1 MLRCPQRPTAVFA
14 VADALA
20 IGLMHSLQEAGLR
33 IPDDIAIMGFD
44 DIAMSAQ
51 LNPPLTTMA
60 QPMDE
65 LGAEAARLLLQ
76 RLNAPD
82 TPLTGRLLPHRLV
95 SRGSA

>member
-1 MLRCPQRPTAVFA
+1 MLDCPQRPTAIFA

-20 IGLMHSLQEAGLR
+20 IGLMHRLQEAGLR

-44 DIAMSAQ
+44 DIPMAAQ

-60 QPMDE
+60 QPMEE
-65 LGAEAARLLLQ
+65 LGAEAAQLLLQ

-82 TPLTGRLLPHRLV
+82 TPLIGRLLPHRLV
-95 SRGSA
+95 SRASA